1 MVGGNSDQ
9 HLYTGEIDQT
19 SAIDQQLIYLW
30 VIQYPPQDREY
41 YWQIAVNFANFV
53 GKPLI
58 KVTEKD
64 INKFA
69 RFYHIWPMG
78 GRRPGIIIDQYRQQQ
93 ICYIVT
99 SLIKFGWQTGLFT
112 QVKSQKSHRV
122 TPSSLP
128 ARKLTSNWQRV
139 AQLPSKFWWRIG
151 ISTCL
156 FFSLGW
162 LTPRLLGF
170 HHQASNNE
178 FIGFSTSIPMPDVT
192 NNVRANPV
200 NNPKV
205 RAFLDTIAVMEGTT
219 GPDGYYMQYTGTK
232 IQDLSKHP
240 EEMRCGTDIRNNKLC
255 SDAAGRYQFLST
267 SWKLYGEAIGV
278 KDFSPTNQ
286 DLVAIE
292 IIRSKEA
299 LTDIEEGRLE
309 SAFVKLAF
317 VWPSFTKNRTVT
329 VEALMPKLISVYQT
343 NLSRYYNTNRPE
355 KPNSP

>member
-1 MVGGNSDQ
+1 MVGENSDQ
-9 HLYTGEIDQT
+9 HLYNSETVDQI
-19 SAIDQQLIYLW
+19 SAIDRKLIYLW
-30 VIQYPPQDREY
+30 VIQYPAQDREY
-41 YWQIAVNFANFV
+41 YWQIAVSFANFV
-53 GKPLI
+53 GKPLV
-58 KVTEKD
+58 KVTDKD

-69 RFYHIWPMG
+69 RFYHVWPMG
-78 GRRPGIIIDQYRQQQ
+78 GRRPGIMVDQYQQEQ

-99 SLIKFGWQTGLFT
+99 SLIRFGWETGLFT
-112 QVKSQKSHRV
+112 HLKSQKSHRV
-122 TPSSLP
+122 NPSSLP
-128 ARKLTSNWQRV
+128 VRKFTNNWQRIT
-139 AQLPSKFWWRIG
+139 QLPAKYWWRIG

-170 HHQASNNE
+170 HHRATNNE
-178 FIGFSTSIPMPDVT
+178 FLGFSAIPMPDVM
-192 NNVRANPV
+192 NNARANPV

-219 GPDGYYMQYTGTK
+219 GPAGYYMQYTGTK
-232 IQDLSKHP
+232 IDDLSQHP
-240 EEMRCGTDIRNNKLC
+240 REMRCGIDIRNNQLC

-267 SWKLYGEAIGV
+267 SWDLYGEAIGV

-292 IIRSKEA
+292 IIKSKEA

-309 SAFVKLAF
+309 SAFIKLAY

-329 VEALMPKLISVYQT
+329 VEALMPKLISVYQE
-343 NLSRYYNTNRPE
+343 NLSRYYNTAHPR
-355 KPNSP
+355 KSNSP